1 MILEKTKVASCLV
14 PVAVSLF
21 SNSPVLEGKL
31 NGFIGYRTNIWQH
44 TDDNRSGL
52 IPFFFDKENSYEQ
65 YCDYALNVPMYFVN
79 RNDDVIDVSG
89 KNFKDF
95 INGKFKDINHE
106 EANLDDWA
114 NHLSTIFTEVRV
126 KQYLEIR
133 PADSC
138 SWTGICSINFLDRY
152 FV

>member
-89 KNFKDF
+89 KTLK
-95 INGKFKDINHE
+95 I
-106 EANLDDWA
+106 L
-114 NHLSTIFTEVRV
+114 
-126 KQYLEIR
+126 
-133 PADSC
+133 
-138 SWTGICSINFLDRY
+138 
-152 FV
+152 